1 MSVNLLAV
9 YTTVGDVDDA
19 SLIANVAVER
29 QLAACVQ
36 ISAVESVYR
45 WQGTV
50 QQSSE
55 LRLLF
60 KTTTAHYEALQST
73 ILELHPYDLPAVY
86 AMPVEQASDDYAA
99 WVKANTR

>member
-19 SLIANVAVER
+19 SRIANVAVER

-36 ISAVESVYR
+36 IEAVESVFR
-45 WQGTV
+45 WQGAV
-50 QQSSE
+50 QQASE
-55 LRLLF
+55 LRLMF
-60 KTTTAHYEALQST
+60 KTTTAHFDALQAT
-73 ILELHPYDLPAVY
+73 ILELHPYELPAVY